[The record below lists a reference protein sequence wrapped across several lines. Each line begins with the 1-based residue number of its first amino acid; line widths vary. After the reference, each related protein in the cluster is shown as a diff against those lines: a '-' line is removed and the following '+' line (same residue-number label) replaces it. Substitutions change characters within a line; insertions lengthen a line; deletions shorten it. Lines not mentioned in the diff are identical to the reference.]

1 MKKNLQALGVLLS
14 LTLLT
19 GLIYPL
25 VVTAIA
31 KVTMPNNADG
41 NILYCHGKA
50 VGSKLIAQKFTAN
63 KYFWPRPSA
72 ADYNASNS
80 AASNLSPT
88 SADLK
93 KQYDDRKKVIQ
104 EANEG
109 EPPQDLLFASASGLD
124 PEISPLAAKYQ
135 VRRIAKARNLDQK
148 GSDSLL
154 ELIDNDTQWP
164 TFGFIG
170 EARINVLVL
179 NAALDNCSAPESQR

>member
-31 KVTMPNNADG
+31 KITMPSNADG

-104 EANEG
+104 ETNEG